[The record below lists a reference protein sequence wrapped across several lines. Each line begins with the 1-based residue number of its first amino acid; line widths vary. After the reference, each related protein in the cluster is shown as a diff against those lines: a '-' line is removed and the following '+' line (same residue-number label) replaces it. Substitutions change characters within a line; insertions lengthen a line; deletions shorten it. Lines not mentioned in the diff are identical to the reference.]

1 MSQHKRFWFCSLL
14 LATVVLFGAWTPSKS
29 SAPTVLTLDFG
40 EHQVI
45 LTEKTLQGGW
55 YNYDDKQTLTHGKSI
70 FSRATTMQDSDT
82 FEGTFPDIV
91 HYINRI
97 APQYE
102 IKAFNGQIDFHPHGN
117 PRFTV
122 SRQKSGRIIGRDLV
136 YADIITALKGKRYP
150 MVKVHYRTV
159 DPTPPAEIVKAI
171 QERARFSTTCTVN
184 TDRERNIALALGK
197 FNGLRVNPGEQVS
210 FNKIVG
216 KRTAEQGFRQAKI
229 IVNGEYVD
237 GIGGGVCQVST
248 TIFNAVVQAGLQV
261 TESHHHSL
269 RSAYVPLGHDAMVS
283 SNADLRF
290 VNNSGAPIYFETNFQ
305 NHRLTVTIYGRDK
318 GPQVSYRLDT
328 DDIKILQPKDQWAKD
343 LPTATINDY
352 QKNPTRYEK
361 VLVKKGQQGHVV
373 DTYIETY
380 QGNRRLSRKRLRR
393 NTYHATP
400 NIYTLQIRK
409 VTPEITSTPAPAVPD
424 STSSTVFDNTASA

>member
-1 MSQHKRFWFCSLL
+1 MQNLRKVCVCLFLI
-14 LATVVLFGAWTPSKS
+14 ATVLLCGAWAPKNAST
-29 SAPTVLTLDFG
+29 PTVLTLDFG

-45 LTEKTLQGGW
+45 LTEKALQGGW
-55 YNYDDKQTLTHGKSI
+55 YNYDDKQALTHGKSI

-91 HYINRI
+91 QYINRL

-102 IKAFNGQIDFHPHGN
+102 IQAFNGQVDFHPHGN

-122 SRQKSGRIIGRDLV
+122 SRQKSGRMIDRERL
-136 YADIITALKGKRYP
+136 YADIINALKGNQYP
-150 MVKVHYRTV
+150 MVQVHYINV
-159 DPTPPAEIVKAI
+159 EPTPPAQII
-171 QERARFSTTCTVN
+171 QSITERARFSTNCTVN
-184 TDRERNIALALGK
+184 ADRERNIALALGK
-197 FNGLRVNPGEQVS
+197 FNGLRVNAGEQVS
-210 FNKIVG
+210 FNQTVG

-261 TESHHHSL
+261 TESHNHSL
-269 RSAYVPLGHDAMVS
+269 RSSYVPLGHDAMVS

-290 VNNSGAPIYFETNFQ
+290 VNNTGAPIYFETNFQ

-318 GPQVSYRLDT
+318 GPQINYHLDT
-328 DDIKILQPKDQWAKD
+328 DVIKTLEPKEQWDKN
-343 LPTATINDY
+343 LSQATIKDY
-352 QKNPTRYEK
+352 QKHPDRYEK
-361 VLVKKGQQGHVV
+361 VLTKSGQLGHVV

-380 QGNRRLSRKRLRR
+380 QGNKRLSRKRLRR
-393 NTYHATP
+393 NTYQATP
-400 NIYTLQIRK
+400 NIYTLHERK
-409 VTPEITSTPAPAVPD
+409 IQPITTAPAVPD
-424 STSSTVFDNTASA
+424 NTSSTAFDSTTNA